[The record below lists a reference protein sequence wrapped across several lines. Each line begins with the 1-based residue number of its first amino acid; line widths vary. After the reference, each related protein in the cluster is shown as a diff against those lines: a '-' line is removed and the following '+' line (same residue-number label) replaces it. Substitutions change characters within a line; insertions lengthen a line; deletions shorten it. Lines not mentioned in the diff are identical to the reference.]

1 MVQTRSRVAWFVL
14 AILGCAASLAAQDLT
29 SLLSRFQAEQDRT
42 ARELILEDIV
52 EHHPDAGPAL
62 LKIAK
67 NPNPEDPDLEWLA
80 TRGIGRLKYK
90 DAAPF
95 LKQCLTSKSNY
106 VRANAAEALRDLQD
120 SSAIPDLI
128 RMLEIESDSGVIEQ
142 TSLALLMLDARETV
156 PVLKEK
162 ATNPSFQTRCWV
174 LDAIARLGSKADV
187 PFLAGFLSDGNQF
200 VGARAA
206 LGIQSL
212 TGHDFDFPKCA
223 DNGPCGFGYGI
234 ENAQAWWRA
243 HKNEYQD
250 R

>member
-1 MVQTRSRVAWFVL
+1 MVQTRNRVAWLIL
-14 AILGCAASLAAQDLT
+14 AILGCAGSLVAQDLT
-29 SLLSRFQAEQDRT
+29 PLLSRSQAEQDRT
-42 ARELILEDIV
+42 ARELLLEDIV

-62 LKIAK
+62 LKIAR
-67 NPNPEDPDLEWLA
+67 NPSRGDPDLEWLA
-80 TRGIGRLKYK
+80 IRGIGRLKYK

-106 VRANAAEALRDLQD
+106 VRANAAAALREIQD

-128 RMLEIESDSGVIEQ
+128 RMLKIEDDSGVIEQ
-142 TSLALLMLDARETV
+142 TSLALLILNARDAV

-174 LDAIARLGSKADV
+174 LDAIARPGSKADV
-187 PFLAGFLSDGNQF
+187 PFLAGFLSDGNQ
-200 VGARAA
+200 VVEARAA
-206 LGIQSL
+206 FGIQSL
-212 TGHDFDFPKCA
+212 TGQDFDFPKCA
-223 DNGPCGFGYGI
+223 DNGPCSFGYGI

-243 HKNEYQD
+243 HKNEYQN